1 METTDLKSI
10 NDRLVQNIVSFGDNN
25 SGKQASLQ
33 FNIWK
38 QCIEQ
43 REKDEMLFSV
53 IFSFIIIFFTLLID
67 ELIAEFTLSM
77 EDTYNVNFINK

>member
-1 METTDLKSI
+1 MDTSDLKSI
-10 NDRLVQNIVSFGDNN
+10 TERVVQNITSFGDNN
-25 SGKQASLQ
+25 AGKQASLQ

-53 IFSFIIIFFTLLID
+53 LFSLMIIFLALVVD
-67 ELIAEFTLSM
+67 ELMAGF
-77 EDTYNVNFINK
+77 

>member
-1 METTDLKSI
+1 METNDLKSI
-10 NDRLVQNIVSFGDNN
+10 NDRLISNISSFGDNG

-53 IFSFIIIFFTLLID
+53 LYSLIILIVTIMIDHNMSLLQ
-67 ELIAEFTLSM
+67 IAM
-77 EDTYNVNFINK
+77 EVTFDK

>member
-1 METTDLKSI
+1 METNDIKSI
-10 NDRLVQNIVSFGDNN
+10 NQRLIQNIVTFGDAG

-53 IFSFIIIFFTLLID
+53 LFSLIIVFITIVIDQYMSLISN
-67 ELIAEFTLSM
+67 SM
-77 EDTYNVNFINK
+77 NETFG